1 VCAADCLDLL
11 GTISMSSLAEHQV
24 PQKLWLRGRRM
35 LNRVGERQARDQQ
48 RVAASTDPEMK
59 ADQEGASRRLQQ
71 TTQVP
76 SSTVEESEDF
86 LDRLAWVAAGIKPYS
101 WTAALI
107 GIACLVSAT
116 VIRFVAGWA
125 SSDLRFSIYLPAILA
140 TGLLAGAPA
149 AIAVGIASILIV
161 IWAFI
166 PPYFEF
172 KWFSPGDQLTVLFN
186 AVPYLITVYFAYCCR
201 VVLLRLRQRERTNK
215 LLTKELEHRSNNT
228 FSIVEAIVQKTL
240 AHDPQNRKSI
250 IGRFRSVRHAND
262 LLVGKKSEPVT
273 IKALLMQE
281 FAPFGE
287 DRLVTSGPE
296 FEVEPEDARHII
308 LLFHELAT
316 NAAKYGSLSQSNGRV
331 FVNWDW
337 NGTASAIKWKE
348 VGGPA
353 IVAPT
358 AMGFGTELIRACVQ
372 ALSGTIDKKF
382 APDFK
387 DAPLKKR
394 TSDVRFWRLADITS
408 CVGRR

>member
-1 VCAADCLDLL
+1 
-11 GTISMSSLAEHQV
+11 
-24 PQKLWLRGRRM
+24 
-35 LNRVGERQARDQQ
+35 
-48 RVAASTDPEMK
+48 
-59 ADQEGASRRLQQ
+59 
-71 TTQVP
+71 
-76 SSTVEESEDF
+76 
-86 LDRLAWVAAGIKPYS
+86 
-101 WTAALI
+101 
-107 GIACLVSAT
+107 
-116 VIRFVAGWA
+116 
-125 SSDLRFSIYLPAILA
+125 
-140 TGLLAGAPA
+140 
-149 AIAVGIASILIV
+149 
-161 IWAFI
+161 
-166 PPYFEF
+166 
-172 KWFSPGDQLTVLFN
+172 
-186 AVPYLITVYFAYCCR
+186 
-201 VVLLRLRQRERTNK
+201 LLRLRQRERANK

-408 CVGRR
+408 CAAHVRFREQSRHDHWHMAAFVVVIGCIIPVEQPTKFDLIINLTTAKALGLEIPPTLLARADEVIE